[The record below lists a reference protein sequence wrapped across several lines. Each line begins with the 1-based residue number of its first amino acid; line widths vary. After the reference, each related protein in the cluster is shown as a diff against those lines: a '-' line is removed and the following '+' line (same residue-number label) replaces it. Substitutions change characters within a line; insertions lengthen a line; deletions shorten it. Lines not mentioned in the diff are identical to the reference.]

1 MQPRPDTEIRSE
13 VRSLLVQHRVD
24 AWRLQVRV
32 TSGTVR
38 ISGELSF
45 LGGSQPQGLLVESIE
60 RDLSATQGVKRAF
73 LELSNWKRNA
83 GGEWKAVDQAFQPL
97 ATAA

>member
-1 MQPRPDTEIRSE
+1 MQRPDTEIRSE

-38 ISGELSF
+38 INGELSF
-45 LGGSQPQGLLVESIE
+45 LGGSQPQGMLVESIE
-60 RDLSATQGVKRAF
+60 RDLAATQGVRRAF
-73 LELSNWKRNA
+73 LELSNWKRSA
-83 GGEWKAVDQAFQPL
+83 GGEWKVL
-97 ATAA
+97 EHAAHPFAAAA